1 MKLPNVRSLANVHG
15 WEVAIDASYREGV
28 RVVVSGVRLL

>member
-15 WEVAIDASYREGV
+15 WEVAIDTDYQDGV
-28 RVVVSGVRLL
+28 RVVVSGVRLV